1 MDLSTAIT
9 LLLSYRDK
17 KRGML
22 EASFVDSTIEY
33 IQSEAAKGLGTAA
46 LEEPSVASY
55 LRKAQLA
62 TACGWSPFYD
72 TISTNRIVSSATMPV
87 ATVATVAVPV
97 ATISGNS
104 NPVSLTLYSDGSCL
118 NNGRRDAKAGYA
130 VVAMRGGKEE
140 HRYAVPVPSGE
151 PQTNQRAELLA
162 LDYAIRY
169 IASAPGRKG
178 AVHTDSRYSIDCITK
193 WASGWEKKGWKKADG
208 GPVLHLDIIKPL
220 VGLYRELPNVTIH
233 HVAAHTG
240 KSDEHSLGNALVDDL
255 ARSAAEA

>member
-9 LLLSYRDK
+9 LLSSYRDK

-33 IQSEAAKGLGTAA
+33 IQSEAAKGLGAAA

-62 TACGWSPFYD
+62 TACGWTPFSDRD
-72 TISTNRIVSSATMPV
+72 TSSTNRILSSAPMPLPLPLPLPSPSP
-87 ATVATVAVPV
+87 T
-97 ATISGNS
+97 
-104 NPVSLTLYSDGSCL
+104 PVSLTLYSDGSCL

-130 VVAMRGGKEE
+130 VVAIRGGKEE
-140 HRYAVPVPSGE
+140 HRYVAPIPSGE
-151 PQTNQRAELLA
+151 AQTNQRAELRA

-169 IASAPGRKG
+169 IASTPGRRG
-178 AVHTDSRYSIDCITK
+178 VVHTDSRYSIDCITK
-193 WASGWEKKGWKKADG
+193 WAAGWEKKGWKKADG
-208 GPVLHLDIIKPL
+208 GPVLHLDLIKPL

-240 KSDEHSLGNALVDDL
+240 RSDEHSLGNALVDEL
-255 ARSAAEA
+255 ARSAAEAQ